1 MKVIKEIVMDAHKG
15 WNLQQSYTELP
26 DAFYTKTTPSEVEN
40 PELVLYNEGLAEKL
54 GLPTKLDPDIFGGN
68 AVPEGSE
75 PIAQA
80 YAGHQFGHLTMLGD
94 GRAVL
99 LGEQITPEDERFDIQ
114 LKGSGRTPFSRGG
127 DGRATLGPMLREYII
142 SEAMH
147 GLGIPTNRS
156 LAVATT
162 GEYVQRED
170 LLPGAVLTRAA
181 SSHLRIGTFQYAA
194 GLQDHE
200 QLKALAD
207 YAIERHAPDLLHS
220 ENPYLSFFE
229 KVIDRQASLIA
240 QWQLVGFIHG
250 VMNTDNMTISGETI
264 DYGPCAFMDTYNP
277 KTVFSSIDRQGRYAY
292 MNQPPIGAW
301 NLARFA
307 ETLLPLF
314 HGNQEA
320 AVEMA
325 QEAHAKYEESY
336 HAYWLKGMRAKLGM
350 VTAEEQD
357 QPLIED
363 LLEMMEKNE
372 ADYTNTFRALTLGSP
387 NETSLYGKPAFTN
400 WYKQWQARLERQE
413 TSDNEVQ
420 VLMKKSNPSIIPRNH
435 RVEEA
440 LEAAVEEGDFSVV
453 KQLLSVLEDPYAYT
467 EEQEAYTEL
476 PDSGDQPYRT
486 FCGT

>member
-1 MKVIKEIVMDAHKG
+1 MDKQKG
-15 WNLQQSYTELP
+15 WNLHQSYTKLP
-26 DAFYTKTTPSEVEN
+26 DSFYTKTAPSEVEN
-40 PELVLYNEGLAEKL
+40 PELVFFNKSLAEEL
-54 GLPTKLDPDIFGGN
+54 GLSTTPNPAVFSGNETPDG
-68 AVPEGSE
+68 AE

-80 YAGHQFGHLTMLGD
+80 YAGHQFGHFTMLGD

-99 LGEQITPEDERFDIQ
+99 LGEQITSENKRYDIQ

-170 LLPGAVLTRAA
+170 LLPGAVLTRVA

-207 YAIERHAPDLLHS
+207 YAIERHDPDIFDA
-220 ENPYLSFFE
+220 ENPYLAFFE
-229 KVIDRQASLIA
+229 KVIERQAYLIA

-292 MNQPPIGAW
+292 LNQPPIGAW

-314 HGNQEA
+314 HENQEK
-320 AVEMA
+320 AVELA
-325 QEAHAKYEESY
+325 QEAHANYEKLY
-336 HAYWLKGMRAKLGM
+336 HTYWLNGMRAKLGM
-350 VTAEEQD
+350 TTKEAQD

-363 LLEMMEKNE
+363 LLEIMEKNE
-372 ADYTNTFRALTLGSP
+372 ADYTNTFRALTLGRL

-413 TSDNEVQ
+413 SRGADVQ
-420 VLMKKSNPSIIPRNH
+420 AIMEKSNPSIIPRNH

-440 LEAAVEEGDFSVV
+440 LEAAVEKGDFSVV
-453 KQLLSVLEDPYAYT
+453 KQLLSVLADPYAYT
-467 EEQEAYTEL
+467 EGQEAYAEL
-476 PDSGDQPYRT
+476 PKPSDQPYRT

>member
-1 MKVIKEIVMDAHKG
+1 MNLQKG
-15 WNLQQSYTELP
+15 WNLKQSYTKLP
-26 DAFYTKTTPSEVEN
+26 DSFYTKTSPSEVEK
-40 PELVLYNEGLAEKL
+40 PELVLYNEALAEKL
-54 GLPTKLDPDIFGGN
+54 GLNTEPDPAVFGGN
-68 AVPEGSE
+68 AVPEGAE

-80 YAGHQFGHLTMLGD
+80 YAGHQFGQFTMLGD

-99 LGEQITPEDERFDIQ
+99 LGEQVTPEDDRFDIQ

-156 LAVATT
+156 LAIVTT

-170 LLPGAVLTRAA
+170 LLPGAVLTRVA

-194 GLQDHE
+194 GLQDHD

-207 YAIERHAPDLLHS
+207 YAIKHHDPEILDS
-220 ENPYLSFFE
+220 EQPYLSFFE
-229 KVIDRQASLIA
+229 KVIERQASLIA
-240 QWQLVGFIHG
+240 QWQLIGFIHG

-307 ETLLPLF
+307 ETLIPLF
-314 HGNQEA
+314 HENQEK

-325 QEAHAKYEESY
+325 QEAHAKYEKYY
-336 HAYWLKGMRAKLGM
+336 HTYWLNGMRAKLGM
-350 VTAEEQD
+350 VTEEAQD

-363 LLEMMEKNE
+363 LLEIMEKNE
-372 ADYTNTFRALTLGSP
+372 ADYTNTFRALTLGRP
-387 NETSLYGKPAFTN
+387 NETVLYGKPAFTN

-413 TSDNEVQ
+413 SSEADVHE
-420 VLMKKSNPSIIPRNH
+420 LMKKSNPSIIPRNH

-453 KQLLSVLEDPYAYT
+453 KQLLSVLADPYAYS
-467 EEQEAYTEL
+467 EEQEAYAEL
-476 PDSGDQPYRT
+476 PEPSDQPYRT